1 MFIYNIIKKYVNIF
15 EKFTTTENRICLWI
29 TNFISKQYLSF
40 KLKHKA
46 SEQFL

>member
-1 MFIYNIIKKYVNIF
+1 MLGNII
-15 EKFTTTENRICLWI
+15 EKFTTKENRICLWI

-40 KLKHKA
+40 KLKHTV